1 MSHWALWSSS
11 RSPRVRGQLPD
22 DEPEST
28 ELDPAVAQF
37 TANLREARRRAGLTQ
52 EAVALASGVPQ
63 GHYSRMETG
72 KRDPGIRTLVRIA
85 AALNTTAA
93 ELLAGV
99 KNR

>member
-1 MSHWALWSSS
+1 
-11 RSPRVRGQLPD
+11 
-22 DEPEST
+22 
-28 ELDPAVAQF
+28 
-37 TANLREARRRAGLTQ
+37 
-52 EAVALASGVPQ
+52 
-63 GHYSRMETG
+63 METG